1 MSTLTSA
8 TAAYHGA
15 VLKQHPAL
23 TCGHGLSEE
32 TCRRLTLA
40 ATVLGS
46 SMAYVTAINVA
57 VPAIGADLDIDLGG
71 QQWVVLSYSL
81 ALASLYLVAGA
92 LGDRLGRRRMFMIGA
107 TTFAVASALGGIA
120 PNAAVLI
127 VARVLQGA
135 AGALLTTGSLSL
147 LRATFAEESGRAI
160 GIWTAGTAAVSL
172 AGPPLG
178 GALVEWASWRWI
190 FYVNLPL
197 ALGAIYLAW
206 LGRGA
211 SIRREAAAARL
222 DVLGAALVALGLG
235 FVTYG
240 IVQAGEQGFAAI
252 AWAFAVGGVALAAF
266 AARELRARDPLL
278 PLVLFR
284 NHDFTLV
291 NVATLLIYSA
301 LAGSTFFLVLFLQS
315 VVGYTPFEAGLLLL
329 PSTLVLL
336 ALAPRFGRLA
346 DRLGARP
353 FLVAG
358 PLVMAS
364 GMLLWL
370 RVDDRS
376 LWDGLLPGLVL
387 YGLGLSMIVAPI
399 TAAAMTTAPA
409 RYSGV
414 AAGVN
419 STFSRLGSLFAIAVL
434 GLVVSLVFAA
444 RTDDPDLVP
453 LALGEDGSEFVS
465 ASTDA
470 FRAAM
475 IVAAALAVG
484 GSAAALGYSR
494 RPEADLAQ
502 EEAEAAVTPRVRLD
516 PAAPDCPSACLV
528 HPEGKEPAGLRAG
541 PTATDG

>member
-1 MSTLTSA
+1 MRRRHRRLACSS
-8 TAAYHGA
+8 
-15 VLKQHPAL
+15 LKPRFAL
-23 TCGHGLSEE
+23 TRGDGLSEE

-57 VPAIGADLDIDLGG
+57 VPAIGADLDIGLGG
-71 QQWVVLSYSL
+71 QQWVILSYSL

-92 LGDRLGRRRMFMIGA
+92 LGDRLGRRRMFMVGA
-107 TTFAVASALGGIA
+107 TAFAGASALAGIA

-147 LRATFAEESGRAI
+147 LRSTFAEESGRAI
-160 GIWTAGTAAVSL
+160 GIWTAATGAVSL

-190 FYVNLPL
+190 FYLNLPL
-197 ALGAIYLAW
+197 ALGAVYLAW

-211 SIRREAAAARL
+211 GTRQDAPPARL

-240 IVQAGEQGFAAI
+240 IVEGGEQGFATI
-252 AWAFAVGGVALAAF
+252 AWTFVVGGIALAAF
-266 AARELRARDPLL
+266 VVRELRARDPLL
-278 PLVLFR
+278 PLYLFR
-284 NHDFTLV
+284 QRDFTLV

-315 VVGYTPFEAGLLLL
+315 VVGYTAFEAGLLLL
-329 PSTLVLL
+329 PSTVVLL
-336 ALAPRFGRLA
+336 ALAPLFGRLA
-346 DRLGARP
+346 DRLGARL

-358 PLVMAS
+358 PLVMAA

-370 RVDDRS
+370 RVDDRT
-376 LWDGLLPGLVL
+376 LWDGLLPGLLL

-399 TAAAMTTAPA
+399 TAAAMTSAPA

-434 GLVVSLVFAA
+434 GLAVSLVFAA

-453 LALGEDGSEFVS
+453 LALGETSREFV
-465 ASTDA
+465 AGSTDA

-484 GSAAALGYSR
+484 RSAAAFGYSR
-494 RPEADLAQ
+494 PPEAGLAK
-502 EEAEAAVTPRVRLD
+502 EEAEAAAVRRVRFD

-528 HPEGKEPAGLRAG
+528 HPERKQLAGLQDGPEAAG
-541 PTATDG
+541 G

>member
-1 MSTLTSA
+1 VTRRDRRLPCSS
-8 TAAYHGA
+8 
-15 VLKQHPAL
+15 LKPRLAL
-23 TCGHGLSEE
+23 TRGDGLSQQ

-57 VPAIGADLDIDLGG
+57 VPAIGAELDIDLGG
-71 QQWVVLSYSL
+71 QQWVMLSYSL

-92 LGDRLGRRRMFMIGA
+92 LGDRLGRRRMFMVGA
-107 TTFAVASALGGIA
+107 TAFAVASAVGGIA
-120 PNAAVLI
+120 PSAAVLI

-147 LRATFAEESGRAI
+147 LRSTFAEESGRAI
-160 GIWTAGTAAVSL
+160 GIWTAGTGAVSL

-190 FYVNLPL
+190 FYLNLPL
-197 ALGAIYLAW
+197 ALGAVYLAW

-211 SIRREAAAARL
+211 RTRREAAPARL

-240 IVQAGEQGFAAI
+240 IVQGGEQGFAAI
-252 AWAFAVGGVALAAF
+252 AWAFAFGGVALAAF
-266 AARELRARDPLL
+266 VARELRARDPLL
-278 PLVLFR
+278 PFFLFR

-291 NVATLLIYSA
+291 NVATLLTYSA

-329 PSTLVLL
+329 PSTVVML

-346 DRLGARP
+346 DRFGARL

-358 PLVMAS
+358 PLVMAA

-370 RVDDRS
+370 RVDDRT
-376 LWDGLLPGLVL
+376 LWDGLLPGLLL

-399 TAAAMTTAPA
+399 TAAAMLSAPE

-453 LALGEDGSEFVS
+453 LALGEGSPEFV
-465 ASTDA
+465 AGSTDA

-475 IVAAALAVG
+475 IVAAGLAVG
-484 GSAAALGYSR
+484 GSAAAFGYSG
-494 RPEADLAQ
+494 RPEAGVAK
-502 EEAEAAVTPRVRLD
+502 EEAEAAGVRRVHLD
-516 PAAPDCPSACLV
+516 PAAPDCPAGCFV
-528 HPEGKEPAGLRAG
+528 HPERQELTDPAAG
-541 PTATDG
+541 PAATER

>member
-1 MSTLTSA
+1 
-8 TAAYHGA
+8 
-15 VLKQHPAL
+15 LKPRLAL
-23 TCGHGLSEE
+23 TRGDGLSEE

-57 VPAIGADLDIDLGG
+57 VPAIGADLGIDLAG
-71 QQWVVLSYSL
+71 QQWVLLSYSL

-92 LGDRLGRRRMFMIGA
+92 LGDRLGRRRMFMVGA
-107 TTFAVASALGGIA
+107 TAFAVASALGGIA
-120 PNAAVLI
+120 PSAAVLI

-147 LRATFAEESGRAI
+147 LRSTFGAASGRAI
-160 GIWTAGTAAVSL
+160 GIWTAGTGAVSL

-190 FYVNLPL
+190 FYLNLPL
-197 ALGAIYLAW
+197 ALGAVYLAW

-211 SIRREAAAARL
+211 STRREATHERL

-252 AWAFAVGGVALAAF
+252 AWAFAIGGVALAAF
-266 AARELRARDPLL
+266 IARELRARDPLL
-278 PLVLFR
+278 PFFLFR

-301 LAGSTFFLVLFLQS
+301 LAGSTFFLVLFLQT

-329 PSTLVLL
+329 PSTVVML

-370 RVDDRS
+370 RVDDRT
-376 LWDGLLPGLVL
+376 LWDGLLPGLLL

-399 TAAAMTTAPA
+399 TAAAMTSAPE

-419 STFSRLGSLFAIAVL
+419 STFSRLGSLLAIAVL

-444 RTDDPDLVP
+444 RTDDPNLVP
-453 LALGEDGSEFVS
+453 LALGEDSPEFV
-465 ASTDA
+465 AGSTDA

-475 IVAAALAVG
+475 IVAAALAAG

-494 RPEADLAQ
+494 RPEAAPAK
-502 EEAEAAVTPRVRLD
+502 EEAEAAAVPRVRLD
-516 PAAPDCPSACLV
+516 PAAPDCPSGCVV
-528 HPEGKEPAGLRAG
+528 HPERSERSVLRMRSRPPSNPRGA
-541 PTATDG
+541 AR

>member
-1 MSTLTSA
+1 VRRRRRLPCSS
-8 TAAYHGA
+8 
-15 VLKQHPAL
+15 LKPRFAL
-23 TCGHGLSEE
+23 TRGDGISEE

-71 QQWVVLSYSL
+71 QQWLILSYSL

-92 LGDRLGRRRMFMIGA
+92 LGDRLGRRKMFMVGA
-107 TTFAVASALGGIA
+107 TGFAVASALGGLA
-120 PNAAVLI
+120 PSAPVLI

-147 LRATFAEESGRAI
+147 LRSTFADESGRAI
-160 GIWTAGTAAVSL
+160 GIWTAGTGAVSL
-172 AGPPLG
+172 AGPPIG

-190 FYVNLPL
+190 FYLNLPL
-197 ALGAIYLAW
+197 ALGAVYLAW

-211 SIRREAAAARL
+211 STRREAAPARL

-240 IVQAGEQGFAAI
+240 IVQGGEQGFAAI
-252 AWAFAVGGVALAAF
+252 AWAFALGGVALVAF
-266 AARELRARDPLL
+266 VVRELRARDPLL
-278 PLVLFR
+278 PLFLFR
-284 NHDFTLV
+284 DHDFILV
-291 NVATLLIYSA
+291 NVSTLLVYSA

-315 VVGYTPFEAGLLLL
+315 VVGFKPFEAGLLLL
-329 PSTLVLL
+329 PPTVVML
-336 ALAPRFGRLA
+336 ALAPLFGRLA
-346 DRLGARP
+346 DRLGARL

-370 RVDDRS
+370 RVDDRT
-376 LWDGLLPGLVL
+376 LWDGLLPGLLL

-399 TAAAMTTAPA
+399 TAAAMLSAPE

-434 GLVVSLVFAA
+434 GLVISLVFAA

-453 LALGEDGSEFVS
+453 LALGEGSPELV
-465 ASTDA
+465 AGSTDA

-484 GSAAALGYSR
+484 GSAAAFGYSGR
-494 RPEADLAQ
+494 AEAGPAKQ
-502 EEAEAAVTPRVRLD
+502 AAEAAGVPRVRLD
-516 PAAPDCPSACLV
+516 PSAPDCPSGCFV
-528 HPEGKEPAGLRAG
+528 HPER
-541 PTATDG
+541 TAERRPQTSRR

>member
-1 MSTLTSA
+1 M
-8 TAAYHGA
+8 GE
-15 VLKQHPAL
+15 LKPRLAL
-23 TCGHGLSEE
+23 RLGGGLDQE

-57 VPAIGADLDIDLGG
+57 VPAIGADLEIALGG
-71 QQWVVLSYSL
+71 QQWVMLSYSL

-92 LGDRLGRRRMFMIGA
+92 LGDRLGRRRMFMIG
-107 TTFAVASALGGIA
+107 TVGFALASALAGIA
-120 PNAAVLI
+120 PSATVLI

-147 LRATFAEESGRAI
+147 LRSTFGEESGRAI
-160 GIWTAGTAAVSL
+160 GIWTAGTGAVSL

-190 FYVNLPL
+190 FYLNLPL
-197 ALGAIYLAW
+197 ALGALYLAW

-211 SIRREAAAARL
+211 STRGEATTSRL

-240 IVQAGEQGFAAI
+240 IVQGGEQGFAAV
-252 AWAFAVGGVALAAF
+252 AWAFALGGVALAAF
-266 AARELRARDPLL
+266 VGRELRTRDPLL
-278 PLVLFR
+278 PLFLFR
-284 NHDFTLV
+284 DRDFTLV
-291 NVATLLIYSA
+291 NVATLLIYSS

-315 VVGYTPFEAGLLLL
+315 AVGYTPFEAGLLLL
-329 PSTLVLL
+329 PSTVVML

-346 DRLGARP
+346 DRFGSRP

-358 PLVMAS
+358 PLVMAA

-399 TAAAMTTAPA
+399 TAAAMTAAPE

-419 STFSRLGSLFAIAVL
+419 STFSRIGSLLAIAVL
-434 GLVVSLVFAA
+434 GLVVSLIFAA

-453 LALGEDGSEFVS
+453 LALGEDSPEFI
-465 ASTDA
+465 AGSTDA

-484 GSAAALGYSR
+484 GAAAALGYSR
-494 RPEADLAQ
+494 GPKTGEADK
-502 EEAEAAVTPRVRLD
+502 EGKETVSPRVHLD
-516 PAAPDCPSACLV
+516 PAAPDCRSTFVAATS
-528 HPEGKEPAGLRAG
+528 PESSPVSDAAGVSRRPLR
-541 PTATDG
+541 

>member
-1 MSTLTSA
+1 MRR
-8 TAAYHGA
+8 GA
-15 VLKQHPAL
+15 LRLRFGSLKPRLAL
-23 TCGHGLSEE
+23 PRGDGLSEE
-32 TCRRLTLA
+32 TCRRLTLV

-71 QQWVVLSYSL
+71 QQWVMLSYSL

-92 LGDRLGRRRMFMIGA
+92 LGDRLGRRRMFMVGA
-107 TTFAVASALGGIA
+107 TAFAAASALGGIA
-120 PNAAVLI
+120 PSAAVLI

-147 LRATFAEESGRAI
+147 LRSTFDEESGRAI
-160 GIWTAGTAAVSL
+160 GIWTAGTGAVSL

-190 FYVNLPL
+190 FYLNIPL
-197 ALGAIYLAW
+197 ALGAVYLAW

-211 SIRREAAAARL
+211 RTRRERAPARL

-240 IVQAGEQGFAAI
+240 IVQAGEEGFAAI
-252 AWAFAVGGVALAAF
+252 AWAFVVGGVALAAF
-266 AARELRARDPLL
+266 VARELRARDPLL
-278 PLVLFR
+278 PLFLFR

-329 PSTLVLL
+329 PSTVVML

-346 DRLGARP
+346 DRFGARF

-358 PLVMAS
+358 PLVMAA

-370 RVDDRS
+370 RVDDRT
-376 LWDGLLPGLVL
+376 LWDGLLPGLLL

-399 TAAAMTTAPA
+399 TAAAMTSAPK

-419 STFSRLGSLFAIAVL
+419 STFSRLGSLFAVAVL

-453 LALGEDGSEFVS
+453 LALGEDSPEFL
-465 ASTDA
+465 AGSTDA

-475 IVAAALAVG
+475 IVAAALAVS
-484 GSAAALGYSR
+484 GSAAAFGYSR
-494 RPEADLAQ
+494 RPEAAPAE
-502 EEAEAAVTPRVRLD
+502 EEAAAVPRVRLD
-516 PAAPDCPSACLV
+516 PAAPDCPSGCLV
-528 HPEGKEPAGLRAG
+528 HPEREQPAGRRAG
-541 PTATDG
+541 PAAVGG

>member
-1 MSTLTSA
+1 
-8 TAAYHGA
+8 
-15 VLKQHPAL
+15 VLRRHRRLPCGSLKPLLAL
-23 TCGHGLSEE
+23 TRGDALSEE

-71 QQWVVLSYSL
+71 QQWVLLSYSL

-92 LGDRLGRRRMFMIGA
+92 LDDRLGRRKMFMVGA
-107 TTFAVASALGGIA
+107 TAFAVASALGGIA
-120 PNAAVLI
+120 PSAAVLI

-147 LRATFAEESGRAI
+147 LRSTFAEESGRAI
-160 GIWTAGTAAVSL
+160 GIWTAGTGAVSL

-190 FYVNLPL
+190 FYLNLPL
-197 ALGAIYLAW
+197 ALGAVYLAW

-211 SIRREAAAARL
+211 STPPEATPARL

-240 IVQAGEQGFAAI
+240 IVQGGEQGFAAI
-252 AWAFAVGGVALAAF
+252 VWAFALGGVALAAF
-266 AARELRARDPLL
+266 VARELRARDPLL
-278 PLVLFR
+278 PFFLFR

-315 VVGYTPFEAGLLLL
+315 VVGYTPFESGLFLL
-329 PSTLVLL
+329 PSTVVML

-346 DRLGARP
+346 DRLGARL
-353 FLVAG
+353 FLVTG

-370 RVDDRS
+370 RVDDRA
-376 LWDGLLPGLVL
+376 LWDGLLPGLLL

-399 TAAAMTTAPA
+399 TAAAMTSAPE

-414 AAGVN
+414 AAGLN

-453 LALGEDGSEFVS
+453 LALGEDSPEFV
-465 ASTDA
+465 AGSTDA

-484 GSAAALGYSR
+484 GSAAAFGYSR
-494 RPEADLAQ
+494 RPEAGLAK
-502 EEAEAAVTPRVRLD
+502 EEAEAAAVPRVRLD
-516 PAAPDCPSACLV
+516 PAAPDCPSVCFV
-528 HPEGKEPAGLRAG
+528 HPERQELAYLEAG
-541 PTATDG
+541 PAATDG

>member
-1 MSTLTSA
+1 
-8 TAAYHGA
+8 
-15 VLKQHPAL
+15 LKPGLAL
-23 TCGHGLSEE
+23 TRGDQLSEE
-32 TCRRLTLA
+32 ACRRFTLA

-57 VPAIGADLDIDLGG
+57 VPAIGADLDIGLGG

-92 LGDRLGRRRMFMIGA
+92 LGDRLGRRRMFMVGA
-107 TTFAVASALGGIA
+107 TAFAGASALAGLA
-120 PNAAVLI
+120 PSAALLI

-147 LRATFAEESGRAI
+147 LRSMFAEESGRAI
-160 GIWTAGTAAVSL
+160 GIWTAATGAVSL

-190 FYVNLPL
+190 FYLNLPL
-197 ALGAIYLAW
+197 ALGAVYLAW

-211 SIRREAAAARL
+211 GTRREGTPARL

-240 IVQAGEQGFAAI
+240 IVEGGEQGFAAV
-252 AWAFAVGGVALAAF
+252 AWTFALGGVALVAF
-266 AARELRARDPLL
+266 VVRELRARDPLL
-278 PLVLFR
+278 PLSLFR
-284 NHDFTLV
+284 ERDFALV

-329 PSTLVLL
+329 PSTVVTL
-336 ALAPRFGRLA
+336 ALAPSFGRLA
-346 DRLGARP
+346 DRLGARV
-353 FLVAG
+353 FLVTG

-370 RVDDRS
+370 LVDDRT
-376 LWDGLLPGLVL
+376 LWDGLLPGLLL
-387 YGLGLSMIVAPI
+387 YGLGLAMIVAPI
-399 TAAAMTTAPA
+399 TSAALLSAPE

-419 STFSRLGSLFAIAVL
+419 ATFSRLGSLFAIAVL

-444 RTDDPDLVP
+444 RTEDPSLVP
-453 LALGEDGSEFVS
+453 LALGENGPEFLA

-470 FRAAM
+470 FQAAM
-475 IVAAALAVG
+475 IVAATLAVG
-484 GSAAALGYSR
+484 GSAAAFGYSR
-494 RPEADLAQ
+494 RPEARPAK
-502 EEAEAAVTPRVRLD
+502 EEAEAAAVPRVRLD
-516 PAAPDCPSACLV
+516 PAAPDCPSGCSV
-528 HPEGKEPAGLRAG
+528 YPERQEPADLQAA
-541 PTATDG
+541 PAATDS